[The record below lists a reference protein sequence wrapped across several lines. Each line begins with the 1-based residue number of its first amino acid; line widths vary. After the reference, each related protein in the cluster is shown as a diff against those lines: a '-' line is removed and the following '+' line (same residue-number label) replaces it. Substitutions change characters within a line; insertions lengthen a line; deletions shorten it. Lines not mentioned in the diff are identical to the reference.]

1 MLIEFE
7 GENTGRITMFG
18 DVATQLLKLM
28 GQSGQ
33 PEGALREEDV
43 PAALQQLKSALAN
56 MQEPEVEDDEEAEE
70 PVSLHTRAQPLMEL
84 LESSMEKGG
93 YFMWKE
99 Q

>member
-7 GENTGRITMFG
+7 GENTGRITMFN

-33 PEGALREEDV
+33 PEGAIREEDV
-43 PAALQQLKSALAN
+43 PAALGQLTSALGQ
-56 MQEPEVEDDEEAEE
+56 MEEPEADVSEEAE
-70 PVSLHTRAQPLMEL
+70 PAVSLHTRAQPLVQL
-84 LESSMEKGG
+84 LQSSIEKGG
-93 YFMWKE
+93 YFMWKV